1 MKKKWLFITLLSC
14 LTAFVT
20 GCQDDMEIDRLEQ
33 ETARPMN
40 AVFELSLAIEGQTD
54 NPTEQTKPDST
65 KGNNI
70 EKRISSVQLFIVPL
84 DDEDKEQWNNIRFG
98 ETAVPE
104 EYDTS
109 KPIKVQVA
117 GVTPNTHVYVGAN
130 MNPEQTD
137 AFIREKKEDGYYEM
151 KRNDFPTYYSA
162 INQLA
167 PFHHDSW
174 MPNFNR
180 DPQNIV
186 MFSTAALK
194 VDKNNITEIIDK
206 VTGEKKTEIKL
217 GTATLKRVVAK
228 VLLTCESVDGSTAS
242 SASSEV
248 ALGAVE
254 GVQYVKM
261 KNQLVAG
268 NLGPTGWIRQENVYY
283 FINNM
288 PRRVRFFQ
296 EYEAKDPNGVEKPV
310 PTYNLKKIIK
320 DVLNVQFSPIRFDRE
335 KIKDVF
341 IHYDINELY
350 KRYQSFRPSEVWDQT
365 AYTNL
370 IQNKESRYN
379 AEKVGMYTAEN
390 MFEVKDIDFEEEELK
405 QMKEYSDLP
414 FLTKVA
420 IAAKFTPRF
429 ILVTEDEWEKG
440 SGKFGSIKECE
451 VEVDGK
457 KLKLKDCATVISK
470 NTNPAFVRLQ
480 CENEKVAHTI
490 LTKSLEMHGHLLE
503 DGKDYDAENDKYM
516 YPAETFFVYF
526 SGDEMI
532 YTTYGVASLNNSQ
545 DQNWPEMIPYTR
557 GWSYYYTHI
566 NNERSAPVE
575 HVSEICIERNNYYI
589 LKLTS
594 IGTLGTS
601 VGDKKY
607 IEVHTLKSD
616 WMDGG
621 SGNVIL
627 Q

>member
-20 GCQDDMEIDRLEQ
+20 GCQDDMGIDRLEQ

-242 SASSEV
+242 SDSSEV
-248 ALGAVE
+248 AHGAVE

-268 NLGPTGWIRQENVYY
+268 NLGPTGWIRQKNVYY

-370 IQNKESRYN
+370 IQNKESRYSD
-379 AEKVGMYTAEN
+379 EKVGMYTAEN
-390 MFEVKDIDFEEEELK
+390 MFGVDYGDFREEELK

-429 ILVTEDEWEKG
+429 IFVTEKEWSEGLG
-440 SGKFGSIKECE
+440 SFRPMAEHEAGSKILSDCVVEIEQGQYPGYRRLKCDNEE
-451 VEVDGK
+451 VAQE
-457 KLKLKDCATVISK
+457 
-470 NTNPAFVRLQ
+470 
-480 CENEKVAHTI
+480 I
-490 LTKSLEMHGHLLE
+490 LTYSLKMHGHLLE
-503 DGKDYDAENDKYM
+503 DGKDYDAEKAPYM

-526 SGDEMI
+526 RGDDV
-532 YTTYGVASLNNSQ
+532 YYSTYGVASVNN
-545 DQNWPEMIPYTR
+545 DKNQNWPEMIPYTR

-621 SGNVIL
+621 SGNVTL